1 MYRPSEDKLEH
12 LNWGQGGRGGG
23 EWHAEDDMKMITS
36 SGLSNK
42 THLPHATR
50 FTQLA
55 KIVQAARV
63 SPLRS
68 STSGS
73 WLTNALPQA

>member
-36 SGLSNK
+36 SGLSKKNPP
-42 THLPHATR
+42 TVCHAFHAASENR
-50 FTQLA
+50 AGCKSFTA
-55 KIVQAARV
+55 
-63 SPLRS
+63 SE
-68 STSGS
+68 
-73 WLTNALPQA
+73 